1 MPLFLFYL
9 TITLVTLAA
18 FGLDKFYAQTH
29 RWRIPERALLGL
41 ALIGGAYGALAGML
55 LFRHKTRKAHFWL
68 WVLLGCLIHA
78 ALWVW
83 LDGMLSPDF
92 IGQ

>member
-1 MPLFLFYL
+1 MEKNN
-9 TITLVTLAA
+9 TWKWI
-18 FGLDKFYAQTH
+18 
-29 RWRIPERALLGL
+29 
-41 ALIGGAYGALAGML
+41 ALAGML